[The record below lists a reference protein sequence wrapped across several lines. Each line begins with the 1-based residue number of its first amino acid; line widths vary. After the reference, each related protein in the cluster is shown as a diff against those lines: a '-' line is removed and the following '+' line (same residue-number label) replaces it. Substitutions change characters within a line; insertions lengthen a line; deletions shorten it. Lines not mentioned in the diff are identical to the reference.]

1 MHICKHIVHHSCWCD
16 DVPATRTMT
25 AVMKVINRWTS
36 TGTNWS
42 SIMTTPI
49 KTDIVIRKRRFSK
62 EGRPFLAPVL
72 TTMYAAFNYLLSSF
86 LFLLSALALPQ
97 TQTDTIPT
105 TLSAE
110 DGLKVLQCTFSCP
123 LQDNQ
128 GHGLILKMDG
138 VGYDGVYS
146 IFECMYVVSLT
157 PLPSWRIE
165 GANFLRYAAPNAFDE
180 AKTCWYYKVQSALMY
195 PPFLFFYKLAL

>member
-1 MHICKHIVHHSCWCD
+1 
-16 DVPATRTMT
+16 
-25 AVMKVINRWTS
+25 MKVINRWTS

-72 TTMYAAFNYLLSSF
+72 TAMYAAFNYLLSSF

-105 TLSAE
+105 TLSAD

-157 PLPSWRIE
+157 LLPS
-165 GANFLRYAAPNAFDE
+165 
-180 AKTCWYYKVQSALMY
+180 
-195 PPFLFFYKLAL
+195 